1 MNDVNDVK
9 ESNLFLEWLNN
20 NFDPNVY
27 DGISIISLINGINE
41 KGSVKDMISEFAV
54 HEVSRDV
61 QRSSYGIE
69 YDVRVDI
76 VFKDGTL
83 VRTKRTFLNSSYI
96 EDYLVE
102 YDEEFEGEGLKFND
116 LSEDEQWKLI
126 DEWIENVIDCC
137 WGV

>member
-1 MNDVNDVK
+1 MK
-9 ESNLFLEWLNN
+9 QSYLFLEWINN
-20 NFDPNVY
+20 NFEPNVY
-27 DGISIISLINGINE
+27 DGISIISLINGINDS
-41 KGSVKDMISEFAV
+41 SVKNMISEFSV

-76 VFKDGTL
+76 VFEDGTL
-83 VRTKRTFLNSSYI
+83 FRTKRTFLNSSYI
-96 EDYLVE
+96 EDYFVE
-102 YDEEFEGEGLKFND
+102 YDEEFEDEGVKFND
-116 LSEDEQWKLI
+116 LSSDEQWNLI

>member
-1 MNDVNDVK
+1 MK
-9 ESNLFLEWLNN
+9 QSYLFLEWINN
-20 NFDPNVY
+20 NFEPNVY
-27 DGISIISLINGINE
+27 DGISIISLINGINDS
-41 KGSVKDMISEFAV
+41 SVKNMISEFSA

-76 VFKDGTL
+76 VFEDGTL
-83 VRTKRTFLNSSYI
+83 FRTKRTFLNSSYI
-96 EDYLVE
+96 EDYFIE
-102 YDEEFEGEGLKFND
+102 YDEEFESEGLNFND

>member
-1 MNDVNDVK
+1 MK
-9 ESNLFLEWLNN
+9 QSYLFLEWINN

-41 KGSVKDMISEFAV
+41 KGSVKDMISEFSV

-96 EDYLVE
+96 EDYFVE
-102 YDEEFEGEGLKFND
+102 YDEEFESEGLKFND

>member
-1 MNDVNDVK
+1 MKDFEVFSK
-9 ESNLFLEWLNN
+9 WINN
-20 NFDPNVY
+20 NFTLNVY
-27 DGISIISLINGINE
+27 DGISIVSLINGI
-41 KGSVKDMISEFAV
+41 KDDSSVKDMISEFSV

-76 VFKDGTL
+76 VFEDGTL
-83 VRTKRTFLNSSYI
+83 FRTKRTFLNSSYI
-96 EDYLVE
+96 EDYFIE
-102 YDEEFEGEGLKFND
+102 YDEEFESEGLNFND

>member
-1 MNDVNDVK
+1 MK
-9 ESNLFLEWLNN
+9 QSYLFLEWINN

-41 KGSVKDMISEFAV
+41 NGSVKDMISEFSV

-61 QRSSYGIE
+61 QRNSYGIE

-76 VFKDGTL
+76 VFKDSTL
-83 VRTKRTFLNSSYI
+83 VRTKHTFLNSSHI
-96 EDYLVE
+96 EDYFVE
-102 YDEEFEGEGLKFND
+102 YDEEFEDEGVKFND
-116 LSEDEQWKLI
+116 LSSDEQWKLI
-126 DEWIENVIDCC
+126 DEWIENVIDCY

>member
-1 MNDVNDVK
+1 MK
-9 ESNLFLEWLNN
+9 QSYLFLEWINN
-20 NFDPNVY
+20 NFEPNVY
-27 DGISIISLINGINE
+27 DGISIISLINGINDS
-41 KGSVKDMISEFAV
+41 SVKDMISEFSV

-76 VFKDGTL
+76 VFEDGTL
-83 VRTKRTFLNSSYI
+83 FRTKHTFLNSSYI
-96 EDYLVE
+96 EDYFVE
-102 YDEEFEGEGLKFND
+102 YDEEFEDEGVKFND

-126 DEWIENVIDCC
+126 DEWIKNVIDCC

>member
-1 MNDVNDVK
+1 MK
-9 ESNLFLEWLNN
+9 QSYLFLEWINN
-20 NFDPNVY
+20 NFEPNVY
-27 DGISIISLINGINE
+27 DGISIISLINGINDS
-41 KGSVKDMISEFAV
+41 SVKNMISEFSV

-76 VFKDGTL
+76 VFEDGTL
-83 VRTKRTFLNSSYI
+83 FRTKRTFLNSSYI
-96 EDYLVE
+96 EDYFVE
-102 YDEEFEGEGLKFND
+102 YDEEFESEGLNFND

>member
-1 MNDVNDVK
+1 MK
-9 ESNLFLEWLNN
+9 QSYLFLEWINN
-20 NFDPNVY
+20 NFEPNVY
-27 DGISIISLINGINE
+27 DGISIISLINGINDS
-41 KGSVKDMISEFAV
+41 SVKNMISEFSV

-76 VFKDGTL
+76 VFEDGTL
-83 VRTKRTFLNSSYI
+83 FRTKRTFLNSSYI
-96 EDYLVE
+96 EDYFIE
-102 YDEEFEGEGLKFND
+102 YDEEFESEGLNFND

-137 WGV
+137 WNS

>member
-1 MNDVNDVK
+1 MKDFEVF
-9 ESNLFLEWLNN
+9 SEWINN
-20 NFDPNVY
+20 NFEPNVY
-27 DGISIISLINGINE
+27 DGISIISLINRINDS
-41 KGSVKDMISEFAV
+41 SVKNMISEFSV

-76 VFKDGTL
+76 VFEDGTL
-83 VRTKRTFLNSSYI
+83 FRTKRTFLNSSYI
-96 EDYLVE
+96 EDYFVE

-126 DEWIENVIDCC
+126 DEWIENVIDCY
-137 WGV
+137 WNS

>member
-1 MNDVNDVK
+1 MK
-9 ESNLFLEWLNN
+9 QSYLFLEWINN
-20 NFDPNVY
+20 NFEPNVY
-27 DGISIISLINGINE
+27 DGISIISLINGINDS
-41 KGSVKDMISEFAV
+41 SVKNMISEFSV

-76 VFKDGTL
+76 VFEDGTL
-83 VRTKRTFLNSSYI
+83 FRTKRTFLNSSYI
-96 EDYLVE
+96 EDCFIE
-102 YDEEFEGEGLKFND
+102 YDEEFESEGLNFND

>member
-1 MNDVNDVK
+1 MNDVK

>member
-1 MNDVNDVK
+1 MK
-9 ESNLFLEWLNN
+9 QSYLFLEWINN
-20 NFDPNVY
+20 NFEPNVY
-27 DGISIISLINGINE
+27 NGISIISLINEINDS
-41 KGSVKDMISEFAV
+41 SVKDMISEFSV

-76 VFKDGTL
+76 VFEDCTL
-83 VRTKRTFLNSSYI
+83 FRTKRTFLNSSYI
-96 EDYLVE
+96 EDYFIE
-102 YDEEFEGEGLKFND
+102 YDEEFESEGLNFND

>member
-1 MNDVNDVK
+1 MK
-9 ESNLFLEWLNN
+9 QSYLFLEWINN
-20 NFDPNVY
+20 NFEPNVY
-27 DGISIISLINGINE
+27 DGISIIRLINEINDS
-41 KGSVKDMISEFAV
+41 SVKNMISEFSV

-76 VFKDGTL
+76 VFEDGTL
-83 VRTKRTFLNSSYI
+83 FRTKRTFLNSSYI
-96 EDYLVE
+96 EDYFIE
-102 YDEEFEGEGLKFND
+102 YDEEFESEGLNFND

>member
-1 MNDVNDVK
+1 
-9 ESNLFLEWLNN
+9 
-20 NFDPNVY
+20 
-27 DGISIISLINGINE
+27 
-41 KGSVKDMISEFAV
+41 MISEFSV

-96 EDYLVE
+96 EDYFIE
-102 YDEEFEGEGLKFND
+102 YDEEFESEGLNFND

-137 WGV
+137 WGGVSNYKTRLKRIFRTF

>member
-1 MNDVNDVK
+1 MK
-9 ESNLFLEWLNN
+9 QSYLFSEWINN
-20 NFDPNVY
+20 NFEPNVY
-27 DGISIISLINGINE
+27 DGISIISLINGINDS
-41 KGSVKDMISEFAV
+41 SVKNMISEFSV

-76 VFKDGTL
+76 VFEDGTL
-83 VRTKRTFLNSSYI
+83 LRTKRTFLNSSYI
-96 EDYLVE
+96 EDYFIE
-102 YDEEFEGEGLKFND
+102 YDEEFEDEGVKFND
-116 LSEDEQWKLI
+116 LSSDEQWKLI

>member
-1 MNDVNDVK
+1 MKDFEVFSK
-9 ESNLFLEWLNN
+9 WINN
-20 NFDPNVY
+20 NFTLNVY
-27 DGISIISLINGINE
+27 DGISIVSLINGINDDS
-41 KGSVKDMISEFAV
+41 SVKDMISEFSV

-76 VFKDGTL
+76 VFEDGTL
-83 VRTKRTFLNSSYI
+83 FRTKRTFLNSSYI
-96 EDYLVE
+96 EDYFIE
-102 YDEEFEGEGLKFND
+102 YDEEFESEGLNFND
-116 LSEDEQWKLI
+116 LSEDEQWKLM

>member
-1 MNDVNDVK
+1 MKQSD
-9 ESNLFLEWLNN
+9 LFSKWINN
-20 NFDPNVY
+20 NFKLNVY

-41 KGSVKDMISEFAV
+41 NGSVKDMISEFSV
-54 HEVSRDV
+54 HKVSRDV

-76 VFKDGTL
+76 VFKDSTL
-83 VRTKRTFLNSSYI
+83 VRTKHTFLNSSYI
-96 EDYLVE
+96 EDYFVE
-102 YDEEFEGEGLKFND
+102 YDEEFESEGLKFND

-126 DEWIENVIDCC
+126 DEWIENVIDCY

>member
-1 MNDVNDVK
+1 
-9 ESNLFLEWLNN
+9 
-20 NFDPNVY
+20 
-27 DGISIISLINGINE
+27 
-41 KGSVKDMISEFAV
+41 MISEFSV

-96 EDYLVE
+96 EDYFVE
-102 YDEEFEGEGLKFND
+102 YDEEFESEGLNFDD

-126 DEWIENVIDCC
+126 DEWIENVIDCY

>member
-1 MNDVNDVK
+1 MK
-9 ESNLFLEWLNN
+9 QSYLFLEWINN
-20 NFDPNVY
+20 NFEPNVY
-27 DGISIISLINGINE
+27 NGISIISLINGINDS
-41 KGSVKDMISEFAV
+41 SVKDMISEFSV

-76 VFKDGTL
+76 VFEDGTL
-83 VRTKRTFLNSSYI
+83 FRTKRTFLNSSYI
-96 EDYLVE
+96 EDYFIE
-102 YDEEFEGEGLKFND
+102 YDEEFESEGLNFND

-126 DEWIENVIDCC
+126 DEWIENVIDCY

>member
-1 MNDVNDVK
+1 MK
-9 ESNLFLEWLNN
+9 QSYLFLEWINN
-20 NFDPNVY
+20 NFEPNVY
-27 DGISIISLINGINE
+27 NGISIISLINGINDS
-41 KGSVKDMISEFAV
+41 SVKDMISECSV

-76 VFKDGTL
+76 VFEDGTL
-83 VRTKRTFLNSSYI
+83 FRTKRTFLNISYI
-96 EDYLVE
+96 EDYFIE
-102 YDEEFEGEGLKFND
+102 YDEEFESEGLNFND

>member
-1 MNDVNDVK
+1 MK
-9 ESNLFLEWLNN
+9 QSYLFSKWINN
-20 NFDPNVY
+20 NFTLNVY
-27 DGISIISLINGINE
+27 DGISIVSLINGI
-41 KGSVKDMISEFAV
+41 KDDDSIKNMISEFSV

-76 VFKDGTL
+76 VFKDSTL
-83 VRTKRTFLNSSYI
+83 VRTKHTFLNSSYI
-96 EDYLVE
+96 EDYFVE
-102 YDEEFEGEGLKFND
+102 YDEEFENEGVKFND

-126 DEWIENVIDCC
+126 DEWIENVIDCY